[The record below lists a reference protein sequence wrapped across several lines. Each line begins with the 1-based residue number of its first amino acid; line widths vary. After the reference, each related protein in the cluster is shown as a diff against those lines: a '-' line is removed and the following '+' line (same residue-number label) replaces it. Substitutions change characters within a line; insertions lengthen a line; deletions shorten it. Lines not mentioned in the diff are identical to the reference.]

1 MKLKYIK
8 HLALGIAL
16 ALALS
21 ATAFASPVPDNL
33 VVENLNGQQRRVKT
47 YALPQIG
54 RASCR
59 ERVANGV

>member
-21 ATAFASPVPDNL
+21 ATAF
-33 VVENLNGQQRRVKT
+33 ENEKYTL
-47 YALPQIG
+47 
-54 RASCR
+54 
-59 ERVANGV
+59 

>member
-21 ATAFASPVPDNL
+21 ATAFASP
-33 VVENLNGQQRRVKT
+33 E
-47 YALPQIG
+47 IG
-54 RASCR
+54 RAH
-59 ERVANGV
+59 V